1 MKTYQVTMARQENR
15 IVVYTVQA
23 DDQSDAESQAW
34 ELFEEENFN
43 DMKTVVSDEWCQQVD
58 ECEDAGLSSCD

>member
-58 ECEDAGLSSCD
+58 ECEGLSSCD